1 MQTTIIQAATP
12 LELKT
17 AIDAIIAGGRTIVQV
32 VEMSSKTF
40 YVAIHIPT

>member
-12 LELKT
+12 LDLKI
-17 AIDAIIAGGRTIVQV
+17 ALDAIIAGGRTLVQV

-40 YVAIHIPT
+40 YVAIHIAT